1 MGTPAPAPATLQP
14 GPGRRR
20 GDAGAAQLVQGSA
33 ETRAAAWAMQA
44 VPLVVLAPVPVE
56 GGS

>member
-14 GPGRRR
+14 GPGQRR
-20 GDAGAAQLVQGSA
+20 GFAGAAQLVQGSA
-33 ETRAAAWAMQA
+33 ETQAAACAMQG
-44 VPLVVLAPVPVE
+44 VPLVALAPVPVE